1 MKSRNRSLLNSA
13 ALFLITP
20 LLLAACTPKV
30 EVTEA
35 IRPVRV
41 TRAAAVDGQAV
52 AAYAG
57 EIRARYES
65 DVSFRVPGK
74 ILTRS
79 ADLGSMV
86 KKGQVLARLDP
97 QDANLNAVAARAT
110 LASADSDLEYARAE
124 LARYEELLAKKFVSQ
139 GVYDQ
144 KRNAFLAAQA
154 RREAASAQAG
164 VSGNQAAYT
173 TLTADA
179 DGVVTAINAEPGQV
193 LAAGQP
199 VMRIARLGEKDAVIN
214 VAENHLAQVKTSP
227 NAKIGLWANPARLY
241 SGKVREI
248 AAAAD
253 ATTRTYTVKVA
264 VEDAD
269 DQLRWGM
276 SANVGFPQGGAAS
289 APVVLLPS
297 TALTQTDD
305 KSGARPAVWL
315 VGGDG
320 RVKLVPVTVGK
331 YTEQGVVVQAGLS
344 GGEVVVIAGV
354 HKLQPGQQ
362 VRPLGEQRVAS
373 EPAIKPGVLIEPAAR
388 ALN

>member
-1 MKSRNRSLLNSA
+1 M
-13 ALFLITP
+13 
-20 LLLAACTPKV
+20 
-30 EVTEA
+30 
-35 IRPVRV
+35 
-41 TRAAAVDGQAV
+41 
-52 AAYAG
+52 
-57 EIRARYES
+57 
-65 DVSFRVPGK
+65 
-74 ILTRS
+74 
-79 ADLGSMV
+79 
-86 KKGQVLARLDP
+86 
-97 QDANLNAVAARAT
+97 
-110 LASADSDLEYARAE
+110 
-124 LARYEELLAKKFVSQ
+124 
-139 GVYDQ
+139 YDQ

-154 RREAASAQAG
+154 RHEAASAQAG

-214 VAENHLAQVKTSP
+214 VAENQLAQVKASP
-227 NAKIGLWANPARLY
+227 NAKIGLWANPAKLY

-276 SANVGFPQGGAAS
+276 SATVGFPQGGAAS
-289 APVVLLPS
+289 AAVVLLPS

-320 RVKLVPVTVGK
+320 RVKLVPVMVGK
-331 YTEQGVVVQAGLS
+331 YTEQGVVVLAGLS

-362 VRPLGEQRVAS
+362 VRPLEEQRVAS
-373 EPAIKPGVLIEPAAR
+373 EPVIKPGALIEPAPR